1 MDLLRLFRV
10 VNEMVFVVIGAM
22 LLWVA
27 LAGRYL
33 FDPRQPSWL
42 ILAGVLV
49 VWGIYTWLRARKVV
63 APRTRLAMRIGGG
76 SVALVGSIM
85 ASLAWAPFAVAGVL
99 LGALSRGR
107 PRLRTDSKTG
117 EHASLSKFIQ

>member
-10 VNEMVFVVIGAM
+10 LNEMVFVVIGAM

-27 LAGRYL
+27 LAGRYF

-42 ILAGVLV
+42 ILAGVLI
-49 VWGIYTWLRARKVV
+49 VWGIYTWLRARKVA
-63 APRTRLAMRIGGG
+63 APRTRLAMRIGGS

-85 ASLAWAPFAVAGVL
+85 VGLAWVPFAVAGLL
-99 LGALSRGR
+99 LGAAGGIFILRGLVSAAILAW
-107 PRLRTDSKTG
+107 P
-117 EHASLSKFIQ
+117 F

>member
-27 LAGRYL
+27 LAGRYF

-49 VWGIYTWLRARKVV
+49 VWGIYTWLRARKVG

-85 ASLAWAPFAVAGVL
+85 ASLAWAPFAVAGLL
-99 LGALSRGR
+99 LGVAGGVFVLRGLLSAAILAW
-107 PRLRTDSKTG
+107 P
-117 EHASLSKFIQ
+117 F

>member
-1 MDLLRLFRV
+1 MI
-10 VNEMVFVVIGAM
+10 FVVIGAL

-42 ILAGVLV
+42 ILAAVLI
-49 VWGIYTWLRARKVV
+49 VWGIYTWLRARKV
-63 APRTRLAMRIGGG
+63 APPRTRLAMRIGGA

-85 ASLAWAPFAVAGVL
+85 ASLAWAPFAGLVCCWVRP
-99 LGALSRGR
+99 GASSFFEGW
-107 PRLRTDSKTG
+107 
-117 EHASLSKFIQ
+117 

>member
-10 VNEMVFVVIGAM
+10 FNEMIFVVIGAL

-27 LAGRYL
+27 LAGRYF

-42 ILAGVLV
+42 ILAGVLI
-49 VWGIYTWLRARKVV
+49 VWGVYTWLRARRV
-63 APRTRLAMRIGGG
+63 APPRTRLAMRIGGA

-85 ASLAWAPFAVAGVL
+85 ASLAWVPFAAAGLL
-99 LGALSRGR
+99 LGAAGGVFVLRGLVSAAILAW
-107 PRLRTDSKTG
+107 P
-117 EHASLSKFIQ
+117 F